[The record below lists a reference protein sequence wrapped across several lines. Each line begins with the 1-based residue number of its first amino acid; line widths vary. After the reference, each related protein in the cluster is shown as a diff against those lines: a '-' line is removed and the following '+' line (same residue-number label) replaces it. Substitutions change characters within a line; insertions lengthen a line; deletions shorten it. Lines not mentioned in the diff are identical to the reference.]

1 MSILCCIIIEK
12 DFHLLERI
20 MTNLFSQTIS
30 NWNLLIICTDQP
42 LYNKFD
48 DLQLKYNKN
57 KNLFFQKCIHKQSLN
72 HMVRFFLDNSY
83 SHLCLMNNHDKYYP
97 NFLKFLLEKN
107 NHFVYGNYHEKTSGT
122 NPSIIYKKKKDLEEN
137 YNYLCNTMW
146 SKDAIQRIGN
156 FDNSNYGVALH
167 NYYVRTFTVLK
178 PEEISYIHI
187 ALNTCLCDF
196 FRTITY
202 KKKIKLIIN
211 ANSLLDVRGIGQYS
225 IHFLT
230 YFQKLY
236 HDEYFIILLCPNK
249 VEEKIRH
256 LKINKII
263 NVDHTTNNIEKI
275 INDEQPAIFLNMSPL
290 ALPLNINPILLHKNI
305 KKYSILYDLIP
316 LKMDFRNNAWK
327 NNPHAWNNYSRDLN
341 YLKLYDKLLSIS
353 EFTTNDCKN
362 ELDNIVTIG
371 TGVLNHDIIYS
382 DKDQKEVL
390 KKFNINKK
398 YIFCQTGP
406 GKNKGISFLYDQY
419 SKLNEN
425 IKNDLLLV
433 LGTYH
438 PEVLFSVNQLSQIKK
453 NSNIIITGYLTETD
467 KHILH
472 ENAWL
477 FITPSYYEGFGIPP
491 IESMKHNKPVIVSYC
506 TSLID
511 VIGNKKF
518 SFNHDDSCSKLITN
532 LYNNIE
538 LYNECIENSKI
549 QKNKFN
555 WEDVVTN
562 FHNLCIK

>member
-196 FRTITY
+196 FRTTPYMKKQKITVLY
-202 KKKIKLIIN
+202 CLR
-211 ANSLLDVRGIGQYS
+211 NSSSYID
-225 IHFLT
+225 F
-230 YFQKLY
+230 
-236 HDEYFIILLCPNK
+236 
-249 VEEKIRH
+249 
-256 LKINKII
+256 
-263 NVDHTTNNIEKI
+263 
-275 INDEQPAIFLNMSPL
+275 M
-290 ALPLNINPILLHKNI
+290 I
-305 KKYSILYDLIP
+305 KKYPLIEETYKNRYELEYYLYENNSTDDTKEKMKKFKNSVKGKTTVFSQDIKNLKKYSGISLERGAHVRNMRNQFKQLCGKLNSDYVFYIDDDVFFEINIIEQLISYMKNDIKMVVSNGILSDPRSYPYHHYDTLAFSSMKGETYFETSNTCLNKLCQMCIETRTLQSVKLPDDYVLDFDNNDTIELNTGFGSCSLIETNI
-316 LKMDFRNNAWK
+316 FNEVN
-327 NNPHAWNNYSRDLN
+327 
-341 YLKLYDKLLSIS
+341 
-353 EFTTNDCKN
+353 FTNKN
-362 ELDNIVTIG
+362 EKNLMLEWPSLCRNIREKKG
-371 TGVLNHDIIYS
+371 KIILAT
-382 DKDQKEVL
+382 KV
-390 KKFNINKK
+390 
-398 YIFCQTGP
+398 
-406 GKNKGISFLYDQY
+406 
-419 SKLNEN
+419 
-425 IKNDLLLV
+425 
-433 LGTYH
+433 
-438 PEVLFSVNQLSQIKK
+438 
-453 NSNIIITGYLTETD
+453 
-467 KHILH
+467 
-472 ENAWL
+472 
-477 FITPSYYEGFGIPP
+477 
-491 IESMKHNKPVIVSYC
+491 KPVVMFRSDLEIC
-506 TSLID
+506 
-511 VIGNKKF
+511 K
-518 SFNHDDSCSKLITN
+518 
-532 LYNNIE
+532 
-538 LYNECIENSKI
+538 
-549 QKNKFN
+549 
-555 WEDVVTN
+555 
-562 FHNLCIK
+562 